1 MHSYYMKDVD
11 DKLLVERLLNTSL
24 VPFSLEAHER
34 MKKLY
39 LLFATIDEYAT
50 KAFIGIQKG
59 QKQARKI
66 VAELVEK
73 LRDKPDWKDKDFQMK
88 IHAVSQFLP
97 NPLKTQE
104 FLKKFATNLM
114 KDSMMMNA
122 LDKVVNDEDIS
133 CKECNDTMGIIL
145 KKLGSPIM
153 TNLYYGTIKSL
164 LERIS
169 SVMIDREAI
178 QHLVGLVKEAVK
190 NGAILS
196 EMELSAPVAV
206 ERGLRLLLVLAFVH
220 PSHFLYTDIMK
231 ELLILIKEDM
241 ESVSA
246 FVLQIF
252 TFIGKKQPLHEN
264 FPEIMDALIPIC
276 KSFIRGGTSKQAKHA
291 VKCLYIN
298 SATNDESVFAEV
310 LEIVTNN
317 MTEGLTARGEAYR
330 TGIVALGHIAFH
342 LPEKFPV
349 QIKNRVSRNIVKELL
364 MQDKTEQREDD
375 VEWCDF
381 EDLPLET
388 KCKIEGMKMMA
399 RWLVGL
405 QKDAISARKTF
416 NMLNTVISSKGDLLE
431 ESKPNMAERAW
442 LRLAAGCAMLKICEQ
457 KGVGDEYTVEQYYNL
472 STLASDPVK
481 QVRTRFIAKLHKGL
495 ARGVPFK
502 CLPLDFMGFYAMVG
516 LEQDKNV
523 REVTKRYMIADI
535 NARKDCLKSMNYQAA
550 SDNSLADNLCKVMPD
565 YMLVFSI
572 AALAHHPQFESTSD
586 VETLKR
592 LRLALWFVMEPL
604 TSKNDNFSFGF
615 YKALVEKIKN
625 NVDTTDDETYNEV
638 IIKTVGEMQKL

>member
-364 MQDKTEQREDD
+364 MQDKTEQR
-375 VEWCDF
+375 
-381 EDLPLET
+381 
-388 KCKIEGMKMMA
+388 
-399 RWLVGL
+399 
-405 QKDAISARKTF
+405 
-416 NMLNTVISSKGDLLE
+416 TVSPGEILLLE
-431 ESKPNMAERAW
+431 RQFHFVENGLNSIFFKPGLCSFFQRIS
-442 LRLAAGCAMLKICEQ
+442 LK
-457 KGVGDEYTVEQYYNL
+457 L
-472 STLASDPVK
+472 
-481 QVRTRFIAKLHKGL
+481 
-495 ARGVPFK
+495 
-502 CLPLDFMGFYAMVG
+502 
-516 LEQDKNV
+516 
-523 REVTKRYMIADI
+523 
-535 NARKDCLKSMNYQAA
+535 
-550 SDNSLADNLCKVMPD
+550 
-565 YMLVFSI
+565 
-572 AALAHHPQFESTSD
+572 
-586 VETLKR
+586 
-592 LRLALWFVMEPL
+592 
-604 TSKNDNFSFGF
+604 
-615 YKALVEKIKN
+615 
-625 NVDTTDDETYNEV
+625 
-638 IIKTVGEMQKL
+638 